1 MPASGSYTKTAAG
14 FEEITRRE
22 RRLPAL
28 QRRLL
33 ILVDGERERTQLAR
47 LLDVADIDPLL
58 AGLAAAGLIA
68 PRGAAAP
75 VRATAQQAL
84 CPATLHRA
92 RALMRESAT
101 RHLGVFGNAL
111 QHAIDD
117 AADRN
122 ALLSVSARWH
132 MEMRGSRKGREEA
145 DALLHALREILGA
158 A

>member
-1 MPASGSYTKTAAG
+1 MPSASGIYTKTAAG

-33 ILVDGERERTQLAR
+33 ILVDGERERKQLAR

-58 AGLAAAGLIA
+58 AGLASAGLIA

-75 VRATAQQAL
+75 VRVAAQAL

-92 RALMRESAT
+92 RTLMRESAV

-117 AADRN
+117 AADRS

-132 MEMRGSRKGREEA
+132 MEMRGSRKGRKEA
-145 DALLHALREILGA
+145 DALLLTLREILGA